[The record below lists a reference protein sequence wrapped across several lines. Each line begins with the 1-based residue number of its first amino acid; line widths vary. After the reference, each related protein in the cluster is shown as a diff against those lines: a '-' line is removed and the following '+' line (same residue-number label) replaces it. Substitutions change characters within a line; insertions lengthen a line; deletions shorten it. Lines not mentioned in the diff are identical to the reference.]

1 MGNKIKNKIYYED
14 YKKAFRQIEELKR
27 KENNVYCIHYSCESF
42 FDKQNSSRIT
52 CIAIKNLETTET
64 QTFSLH
70 MEAEIAKCDITD
82 ETSDKLEKLM
92 LSKFFE
98 FLKYHTDAIY
108 LHWRMRD
115 TTYGFHAIEHRANVL
130 GIQPI
135 LVADKQK
142 VDFSLLLKN
151 YCGSEYISHPRLE
164 QLLIMNEIKPLH
176 FLTGYEEAK
185 AFENKDFLALQRSTI
200 SKVDSFYGLFEKLKT
215 KNLKTNKKSF
225 DVPIITLKYHVEKIT
240 QHWFIALLIT
250 IISIL
255 GVNCKDLIT
264 WISN

>member
-1 MGNKIKNKIYYED
+1 MDNRIKNKICFED
-14 YKKAFRQIEELKR
+14 FKKASRQIEELKR

-64 QTFSLH
+64 QTFSLL
-70 MEAEIAKCDITD
+70 MEAEILKCDISDSNTD
-82 ETSDKLEKLM
+82 ILEKSM

-135 LVADKQK
+135 FVADKQK

-164 QLLIMNEIKPLH
+164 QLLIKNEMKPLH
-176 FLTGYEEAK
+176 FLTGREEAN
-185 AFENKDFLALQRSTI
+185 AFDKKDFLALQMSTI
-200 SKVDSFYGLFEKLKT
+200 SKVDSFYGLFDKLKT
-215 KNLKTNKKSF
+215 KNLKTNKKYF
-225 DVPIITLKYHVEKIT
+225 DVPITALKYYVEKTT
-240 QHWFIALLIT
+240 QHWFITLLIS
-250 IISIL
+250 IIGIL
-255 GVNCKDLIT
+255 GFNCKDLIT